1 MNIVSQATKQN
12 WHKLNIKKK
21 GKLTTRANKRL
32 SQKNIMPM
40 EYFYNVNNKK
50 NIEVLLCII
59 KKEKWN
65 ITSVLLS
72 LGINL
77 LKKANLYQK
86 KHVQKVLSTYPNEVI
101 PQLVEYPL
109 PTDEKDIL
117 GLIYQGLLLEGQKN
131 KQGSYYT
138 PYPITS
144 NMTKNLDF
152 SKEQIFFDPCCGS
165 GAFFLPL
172 HAVHPEQLY
181 GIDKD
186 ETAVMIAKINLLLKF
201 PCHEFTPQIYCK
213 DYLKQNNFDT
223 KFDYIVTNP
232 PWGALSQYSCNITEV
247 TSKETFSYFFVLS
260 FEHLKSYGTIRFLF
274 PESILNVKL
283 HKDIRTFLLEK
294 GCLKAITIYQELFTG
309 VTTKYID
316 IECQKAKQNE
326 KVAIYEGQQQ
336 KQISISTF
344 YHSENKV
351 FHFIDTI
358 DMKMIEQIKK
368 NGIYT
373 LSNSIWAIGIVTGDN
388 KNKLKEQFF
397 EGCEPIYTGKEI
409 SKYCLNPPKKYI
421 LYDRSQFQQ
430 VAQEKYYR
438 ANEKLVYKFISKKLV
453 FAYDN
458 TKSLFL
464 NSANILIPN
473 VPNMS
478 IKTVMAYLN
487 SELFQYLYT
496 KLFGEVKILKGNL
509 ILLPFPKITEQQNN
523 IITKIVNELLKGK
536 NENNDTL
543 QKIIFY
549 SYGLNQEQM
558 QYIKGQLEKD

>member
-1 MNIVSQATKQN
+1 MNIVSSATKRN
-12 WHKLNIKKK
+12 WYKLNVKKQ

-32 SQKNIMPM
+32 SQKNIIPI
-40 EYFYNVNNKK
+40 EYFWNVDNKK
-50 NIEVLLCII
+50 EIETLLDTI

-65 ITSVLLS
+65 TTSVLLS

-77 LKKANLYQK
+77 LKKAKLYQK
-86 KHVQKVLSTYPNEVI
+86 KHVQMVLSTYHYNI
-101 PQLVEYPL
+101 ITKLVEYPL

-131 KQGSYYT
+131 KQGAYYT

-144 NMTKNLDF
+144 NMTQKLDF
-152 SKEQIFFDPCCGS
+152 SKGQTFFDPCCGS

-172 HAVHPEQLY
+172 SSVHPKQLY

-186 ETAVMIAKINLLLKF
+186 EIAVMIAKINLLLKF
-201 PCHEFTPQIYCK
+201 PCHEFIPQIYCK
-213 DYLKQNNFDT
+213 DYLEQNNFDL

-232 PWGALSQYSCNITEV
+232 PWGALSPCFCQVAEV
-247 TSKETFSYFFVLS
+247 TSRETFSYFFVLS
-260 FEHLKSYGTIRFLF
+260 FEHLKSSGTIRFLF

-294 GCLKAITIYQELFTG
+294 GCLQAITIYQELFTG

-316 IECQKAKQNE
+316 IEFQKAEQNK
-326 KVAIYEGQQQ
+326 KVSIYDGQQQ
-336 KQISISTF
+336 KQVLISNF
-344 YHSENKV
+344 YRSENKI
-351 FHFIDTI
+351 FHFMDSMDIKI
-358 DMKMIEQIKK
+358 MEQIKK
-368 NGIYT
+368 REAYT
-373 LSNSIWAIGIVTGDN
+373 LKNSIWAIGIVTGDN
-388 KNKLKEQFF
+388 KNKLKDQFF
-397 EGCEPIYTGKEI
+397 EGSEPIYTGKEI
-409 SKYCLNPPKKYI
+409 NKYCLKPPKKYI

-430 VAQEKYYR
+430 VAPENYYR
-438 ANEKLVYKFISKKLV
+438 AHEKLAYKFISKKLV

-464 NSANILIPN
+464 NSANLLLPNIPH
-473 VPNMS
+473 MS

-509 ILLPFPKITEQQNN
+509 MLLPFPKITEQQNN
-523 IITKIVNELLKGK
+523 IITEIVNEFLKGK
-536 NENNDTL
+536 TEKNERL
-543 QKIIFY
+543 QEMIFC
-549 SYGLNQEQM
+549 SYGLEKEQIE
-558 QYIKGQLEKD
+558 YIKMQRF